1 MINPLLTAVLTLS
14 IAKVASAEFRLEVE
28 ECPAGYVM
36 RSHTTQSGLSVCTC
50 NQQIVDLILCEEDQE
65 TLVIRVS
72 ERMGREGGRE
82 RGREGGR
89 EGDKVFLPCHSY

>member
-28 ECPAGYVM
+28 ECPAGYVL
-36 RSHTTQSGLSVCTC
+36 RSHTTQNGLNVCTC

-72 ERMGREGGRE
+72 ERGREGG
-82 RGREGGR
+82 
-89 EGDKVFLPCHSY
+89 K